1 MNTQRQYPTNLS
13 ACDAQ
18 AGLIETQW
26 QLLLTLL
33 PKPKWRF
40 GCPGRPPV
48 CVRTRTG
55 RPVNLRQVF
64 NGILYLS
71 ACVEHAQAGLT
82 KTGCQWRML
91 PRAFG
96 CWQTVYLSA
105 CDAQAG
111 GYFNR
116 WSKQGIFQKIQQALY
131 RRERRSQ
138 GRKPTASAGSIDSQ
152 SIKTATQGK
161 IKGYDAGK
169 KVNGRKRHLLV
180 DTLGLPICVFVS
192 AADLADRD
200 GLMELLKRYF
210 AAGLRRLR
218 KLWVDGGYRGDTL
231 KMWVSSLKQT
241 HKIDL
246 EVVQRESK
254 GFEVMKWRWVVERT
268 FAWLLNFRRL
278 SKDYEV
284 LTQNSEALI
293 YIAMIHLLIKR
304 LAPKSEF

>member
-1 MNTQRQYPTNLS
+1 MNTQRQYSTN
-13 ACDAQ
+13 
-18 AGLIETQW
+18 LIETQW

-48 CVRTRTG
+48 CVQRTG

-116 WSKQGIFQKIQQALY
+116 WSKQGIFQKIQQAQS
-131 RRERRSQ
+131 RRERRGQ
-138 GRKPTASAGSIDSQ
+138 GHKPIASAGSINSQ
-152 SIKTATQGK
+152 SIKTATQRK
-161 IKGYDAGK
+161 IKGYDAEK
-169 KVNGRKRHLLV
+169 KVNDRKRHLLV
-180 DTLGLPICVFVS
+180 DRYPRPTDLCIC
-192 AADLADRD
+192 
-200 GLMELLKRYF
+200 
-210 AAGLRRLR
+210 
-218 KLWVDGGYRGDTL
+218 
-231 KMWVSSLKQT
+231 
-241 HKIDL
+241 ICC
-246 EVVQRESK
+246 
-254 GFEVMKWRWVVERT
+254 
-268 FAWLLNFRRL
+268 
-278 SKDYEV
+278 
-284 LTQNSEALI
+284 
-293 YIAMIHLLIKR
+293 
-304 LAPKSEF
+304 